1 MSKLPDFEALA
12 IFAKVAQTRSFAAA
26 ASELNLSKATV
37 SKAVSR
43 LETRL
48 RVRLFNRTS
57 RRIALTESGRELST
71 RAAHILAEGELAEAD
86 TLMQAAAPSGLVRL
100 AAPMSFGISHIAPL
114 LPEFLALYLDIS
126 MDFHLTDAMVDLIT
140 GGFDAA
146 VRIASLPDSSLVART
161 LAPMPRYLVGAPSYL
176 ANHGRPQH
184 PNDLAGHRCVQYAY
198 LLTPGTWRFTDKEGV
213 SAQVHPSGPLRVNN
227 GEAMLPAL
235 IAGIGLG
242 VLPEF
247 IVGAAL
253 ADGRLEKL
261 LPDWSLTA
269 GAIHWITPPGGLR
282 PRRVEV
288 LGDFLA
294 RKLTPN
300 GTVVGAARPRK
311 AQGGAANGR
320 LTSVRMREI

>member
-26 ASELNLSKATV
+26 AAELNLSKATV

-43 LETRL
+43 LERRL

-57 RRIALTESGRELST
+57 RRIALTDAGRELSG
-71 RAAHILAEGELAEAD
+71 RAAHILAEGESAEAD

-114 LPEFLALYLDIS
+114 LPEFLATYPEIS
-126 MDFHLTDAMVDLIT
+126 VDFHLTDAMVDLIS
-140 GGFDAA
+140 GGFDATI
-146 VRIASLPDSSLVART
+146 RIASLPDSSLVAKT

-176 ANHGRPQH
+176 VKHGRPQH
-184 PNDLAGHRCVQYAY
+184 PTQLAEHRCIEYTY
-198 LLTPGTWRFTDKEGV
+198 LLTPGTWRFTDKKGM
-213 SAQVHPSGPLRVNN
+213 SAQVRPSGPLRVNN

-235 IAGIGLG
+235 MAGIGLG

-247 IVGAAL
+247 IVGGAI

-261 LPDWSLTA
+261 LPDWSLSS

-294 RKLTPN
+294 RKLMA
-300 GTVVGAARPRK
+300 GAAVGAGARAQRRRAERRPR
-311 AQGGAANGR
+311 A
-320 LTSVRMREI
+320 

>member
-26 ASELNLSKATV
+26 AAELNLSKATV

-43 LETRL
+43 LERRL

-57 RRIALTESGRELST
+57 RRIALTDAGGELSR
-71 RAAHILAEGELAEAD
+71 RAAHILAEGESAEAD
-86 TLMQAAAPSGLVRL
+86 TLMQAAAPRGLVRL

-114 LPEFLALYLDIS
+114 LPEFLATYPEIS
-126 MDFHLTDAMVDLIT
+126 VDFHLTDAMVDLIS
-140 GGFDAA
+140 GGFDATI
-146 VRIASLPDSSLVART
+146 RIASLPDSSLVAKT

-176 ANHGRPQH
+176 AKHGRPQH
-184 PNDLAGHRCVQYAY
+184 PTQLSGHRCIEYTY
-198 LLTPGTWRFTDKEGV
+198 LLTPGTWRFTDEKGV
-213 SAQVHPSGPLRVNN
+213 STQVRPSGPLRVNN

-253 ADGRLEKL
+253 ADGRLQRL
-261 LPDWSLTA
+261 LPDWSLSS
-269 GAIHWITPPGGLR
+269 GSIHWITPPGGLR

-288 LGDFLA
+288 LGDFFA
-294 RKLTPN
+294 RKLMA
-300 GTVVGAARPRK
+300 GTAGDTARKGARALRRKGEKKPR
-311 AQGGAANGR
+311 A
-320 LTSVRMREI
+320 